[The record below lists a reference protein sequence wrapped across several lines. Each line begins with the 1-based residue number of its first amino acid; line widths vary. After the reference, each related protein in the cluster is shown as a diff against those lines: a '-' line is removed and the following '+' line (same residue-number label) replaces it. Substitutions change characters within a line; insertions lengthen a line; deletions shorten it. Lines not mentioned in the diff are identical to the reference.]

1 MEHDTPH
8 RPRGAVRGR
17 PREARRAS
25 EWGRAGEGS
34 QNPTLLPDRKE
45 GLLIEG
51 ICRPIPW
58 DKVLNV
64 ASPDGGVHACWQSFG
79 HPPAVRCVILPG
91 ETRGMQ
97 LVFVGNVGRARQLLP
112 YLGKLCRTHLPFL
125 LR

>member
-1 MEHDTPH
+1 MTRHTARAGPSE
-8 RPRGAVRGR
+8 AVREKPAGHQN
-17 PREARRAS
+17 
-25 EWGRAGEGS
+25 GEGS

-91 ETRGMQ
+91 ET
-97 LVFVGNVGRARQLLP
+97 
-112 YLGKLCRTHLPFL
+112 
-125 LR
+125 